1 MISNYAGIGLK
12 TISKMN
18 TKKAKSGIRGLSEA
32 FYLLTSQN
40 KTQFEFIF
48 TSRAADSARMFS
60 TLMSVSRAYETS
72 SLYREVAMRAA
83 LTSNRDLN
91 LLPQEQLYTKLGGVW
106 NLSSDKGNLGTLF
119 ITNVRVVWQCKL
131 NDNYNVSIPYLQM
144 KVVKVRDTKFGIA
157 MVLEA
162 GTMVLGFKVDPYD
175 ALKKIVKEIQSL
187 HQVYSS
193 CPIFGVEYS
202 VADEE
207 GEGPAPPTTDV
218 IQEEVELVDTKRD
231 TLAAY
236 LSDPHKTQDREPVFS
251 PELGLAIEGLPEGYS
266 LADLWQIS

>member
-1 MISNYAGIGLK
+1 M
-12 TISKMN
+12 
-18 TKKAKSGIRGLSEA
+18 
-32 FYLLTSQN
+32 Q
-40 KTQFEFIF
+40 
-48 TSRAADSARMFS
+48 
-60 TLMSVSRAYETS
+60 
-72 SLYREVAMRAA
+72 
-83 LTSNRDLN
+83 
-91 LLPQEQLYTKLGGVW
+91 
-106 NLSSDKGNLGTLF
+106 
-119 ITNVRVVWQCKL
+119 
-131 NDNYNVSIPYLQM
+131 

-231 TLAAY
+231 TLAVS
-236 LSDPHKTQDREPVFS
+236 LNFVFPDHQWRHPQFRQDRIPMS
-251 PELGLAIEGLPEGYS
+251 NAPTYTKINTYMYMYELSWTFYAVKEDS
-266 LADLWQIS
+266 LHFT